1 MLSVM
6 ENLKLVSVRL
16 DPRDLEI
23 IDKECRRSM
32 WRKRS
37 SYISQAVA
45 LMAALIKTDQ
55 DGKVLSFYPQ
65 SGDVIDEFVLKYHR
79 EVRK

>member
-1 MLSVM
+1 M

-45 LMAALIKTDQ
+45 LMAALIK
-55 DGKVLSFYPQ
+55 DGRAKKVLSFYPQ
-65 SGDVIDEFVLKYHR
+65 YGDVIDEFVLKYHR